1 MDNANAFVAQESDD
15 SFSYSVRVAGF
26 DLLGVSLRRVTST
39 SVSFSD
45 PHVLIFADIAR
56 AQHDRHDQRLP
67 GYHPTCH
74 RPISA
79 AARFRQ
85 PRLVP
90 RPMCISSY
98 AQELTGKSRRWRS
111 LEAALAAVGSQG
123 EEMLDAIDDE
133 IDSGRGKPIDIES
146 LLTNVIPNYL
156 VLSRKL
162 NLVLVPGL
170 LSSMHLAPWCRA
182 PIPPGPRI
190 RVREPIR
197 KAFAWTARCAV
208 PRGSHPGPRGVRGG
222 RSCQGLRGESHS
234 QVRSRCPPWFKRF
247 S

>member
-133 IDSGRGKPIDIES
+133 IDSGRGKPIDFEA

-156 VLSRKL
+156 VLSRKSRLFSISISNQSAHNSSL
-162 NLVLVPGL
+162 NGGFTQ
-170 LSSMHLAPWCRA
+170 SSRSFRA
-182 PIPPGPRI
+182 
-190 RVREPIR
+190 
-197 KAFAWTARCAV
+197 A
-208 PRGSHPGPRGVRGG
+208 H
-222 RSCQGLRGESHS
+222 SCS
-234 QVRSRCPPWFKRF
+234 QVSTQSCCPDSSLCSTSRQPSRS
-247 S
+247 